1 MTTETTIVPD
11 EEFLEFIRERAA
23 SLHRTAYL
31 LCGDWHLA
39 DDLVQE
45 ALAKAFRHWRRVR
58 RADSPDAYVHRI
70 LINEA
75 KNYWR
80 RQGDSE
86 RQSVFAERE
95 ITSPDMSDDVVNR
108 ADLLAALL
116 HLPVRQRATI
126 VLRYLAGMTERET
139 AAALRCSKGTVKS
152 QTFRALNT
160 LKSVL
165 KERNLT
171 DVPDRAGVERGA
183 PQPRRRPAV

>member
-1 MTTETTIVPD
+1 MMGRSRRRVPDSGHLEGTDNLLAPIPVCWVMTTETTIVPD
-11 EEFLEFIRERAA
+11 EEFLQFIRERAA

-31 LCGDWHLA
+31 LCGAWHLA

-86 RQSVFAERE
+86 RQSVFDERE
-95 ITSPDMSDDVVNR
+95 ITSPDMSDDVV
-108 ADLLAALL
+108 D
-116 HLPVRQRATI
+116 
-126 VLRYLAGMTERET
+126 
-139 AAALRCSKGTVKS
+139 
-152 QTFRALNT
+152 
-160 LKSVL
+160 
-165 KERNLT
+165 
-171 DVPDRAGVERGA
+171 
-183 PQPRRRPAV
+183 